1 MRSAPRARPTAFLP
15 PSQRPARG
23 RGPARVSRQARL
35 AAGKGHA
42 AYGESAWPGDVF
54 YVFAPAIF
62 AQLTLAAGL
71 VLAAAPPL
79 APAPANPFL
88 TPIEIL
94 PEWYLLPA
102 FNVLRLRASKA
113 GGVGEVLAL
122 LGALAAAP
130 LAAAALAGAQN
141 PLRRAAACGS
151 CLHVVKV
158 ALGWSAGALED
169 VEQAAPL
176 L

>member
-1 MRSAPRARPTAFLP
+1 MSP
-15 PSQRPARG
+15 PGA
-23 RGPARVSRQARL
+23 SRLARL

-42 AYGESAWPGDVF
+42 AYGESAWPGDVL

-62 AQLTLAAGL
+62 AQLTLAAGAA
-71 VLAAAPPL
+71 LAAAPPL

-88 TPIEIL
+88 TPLEIL

-102 FNVLRLRASKA
+102 FNVLRLRPSKA
-113 GGVGEVLAL
+113 GGVLQVTALVAALVAAPLLAP
-122 LGALAAAP
+122 ALAA
-130 LAAAALAGAQN
+130 AQN

-158 ALGWSAGALED
+158 ALGWAAGALQD
-169 VEQAAPL
+169 LEQAAPL